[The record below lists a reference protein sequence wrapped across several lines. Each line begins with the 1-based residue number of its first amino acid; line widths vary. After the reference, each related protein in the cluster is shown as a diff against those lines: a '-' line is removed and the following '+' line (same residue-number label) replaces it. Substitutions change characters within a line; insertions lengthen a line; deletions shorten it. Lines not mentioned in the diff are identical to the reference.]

1 MWTSRVCGPACF
13 GIRMRISGLRALL
26 ATAKGQGLLR
36 TENEMRLIAI
46 IPALLNN
53 LQTPTVAHDT
63 AKPDTYVWAR

>member
-1 MWTSRVCGPACF
+1 
-13 GIRMRISGLRALL
+13 MRISGLRALL

-53 LQTPTVAHDT
+53 LQTPGVAHDT
-63 AKPDTYVWAR
+63 AKQDACVLAV